1 MSAARASV
9 LVDDKRV
16 AGGSSYRSDQW
27 RGQVQG
33 VRDRVYRAAERVALP
48 LRLRLLLALVRVRVG
63 ARARVRVRATARA
76 RVQARVRARVRDRDR
91 VRGKGLPPIE
101 SSAPSTGYG

>member
-9 LVDDKRV
+9 LVNDKRV

-48 LRLRLLLALVRVRVG
+48 LRLGLLLALVRVR
-63 ARARVRVRATARA
+63 ARARARARATARVRVR
-76 RVQARVRARVRDRDR
+76 VRVRVTVRVRVSAMD
-91 VRGKGLPPIE
+91 
-101 SSAPSTGYG
+101 SSAWVAQAFSTI

>member
-9 LVDDKRV
+9 LVNDKRV

-48 LRLRLLLALVRVRVG
+48 LRLRLLLALVRVRVRVR
-63 ARARVRVRATARA
+63 ARARARARATARVRVR
-76 RVQARVRARVRDRDR
+76 VRVRVTVRVRVSQPAVCASRSCCPR
-91 VRGKGLPPIE
+91 
-101 SSAPSTGYG
+101 